1 MLKWS
6 ENMIYKQLLDYYNK
20 LIEDKNIEMEEVSLY
35 IKTLT
40 PEEAIGNPKRR
51 DYPLLNGKE
60 ALIEANYKGSLGQA
74 FSSARAEFNG
84 RLSDISK
91 LDIGFNTYDNAIFI
105 AVLNALMKHFGLIEG
120 TVHCKDEEPEECSCE
135 IARTISSMG
144 DKKVLLIGYQPSMIE
159 ALVNESVN
167 LRVLDLNPENIG
179 EERYGVSIEHG
190 DIYPEAIEWCDIILC
205 TGSTIVNGS
214 IVNFLGEKPAY
225 FYGTTI
231 AGPAVILGLNRF
243 CFKAE

>member
-1 MLKWS
+1 
-6 ENMIYKQLLDYYNK
+6 MIYKQLLDYYNK
-20 LIEDKNIEMEEVSLY
+20 LIKEKNIELEEVSLY

-40 PEEAIGNPKRR
+40 PEEAIGNPVRR

-74 FSSARAEFNG
+74 FSSARTEYNG
-84 RLSDISK
+84 KLSDISK
-91 LDIGFNTYDNAIFI
+91 LDIGNNSYDNAIFI
-105 AVLNALMKHFGLIEG
+105 AVLNALMKHYNLIEK
-120 TVHCKDEEPEECSCE
+120 TVHCKDEEPEECSKE
-135 IARTISSMG
+135 IAYTIKSMG
-144 DKKVLLIGYQPSMIE
+144 NKKVLLIGYQPSMIE
-159 ALVNESVN
+159 ALVNEGVN

-179 EERYGVSIEHG
+179 QNRYGLLIEHG
-190 DIYPEAIEWCDIILC
+190 DIYPDAIDWCDIILC

-214 IVNFLGEKPAY
+214 IVNFLGSKPVY

-231 AGPAVILGLNRF
+231 AGPAIILGLNRL